1 MSDSIHLEIV
11 TAAETPIKANIKQ
24 LYIPAYHG
32 EAGVLENHKPYIS
45 LLQPGEI
52 FYTDTLDNNYYLYT
66 QGGFMEVRDNHI
78 VIISDFVEKGE
89 SLDQDEIDRKL
100 AELDQEISTS
110 VKLKDGMNEDE
121 IKELPDK
128 LAKALEQ
135 QREYNTKR
143 EILLKIEK
151 N

>member
-24 LYIPAYHG
+24 LYIPAYLG
-32 EAGVLENHKPYIS
+32 EAGVLEDHKPYIS

-52 FYTDTLDNNYYLYT
+52 FYTDTLDKNYYLYT
-66 QGGFMEVRDNHI
+66 RGGFMEVRDNNI

-89 SLDQDEIDRKL
+89 SLDQDEIDKKL
-100 AELDQEISTS
+100 AELDEEIGAA
-110 VKLKDGMNEDE
+110 VKLKDGMSEDE
-121 IKELPDK
+121 IKELPNK

-135 QREYNTKR
+135 QREYKTKR
-143 EILLKIEK
+143 DILLKIES